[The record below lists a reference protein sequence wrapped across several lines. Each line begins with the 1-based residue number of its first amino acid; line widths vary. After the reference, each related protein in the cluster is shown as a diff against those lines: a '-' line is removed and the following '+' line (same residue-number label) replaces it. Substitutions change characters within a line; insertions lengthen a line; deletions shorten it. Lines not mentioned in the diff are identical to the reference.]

1 MAYRCV
7 KNHFKECD
15 GCMCCQ
21 EEKDYYCPQ
30 CGEKVFEDVYVS
42 NEGEIVG
49 CENCI
54 SLKSVWEI
62 LPDDDDDETEW

>member
-15 GCMCCQ
+15 GCMCC
-21 EEKDYYCPQ
+21 KDETEYFCPE
-30 CGEKVFEDVYVS
+30 CGEKVIEDIYVN
-42 NEGEIVG
+42 NESVVVG

-54 SLKSVWEI
+54 STRSVWEVF
-62 LPDDDDDETEW
+62 PDG